1 MVGTVAI
8 PAAASQW
15 QSGDLRPQASLTQSG
30 AARLGGEN
38 VIGQTWGEERGG
50 RFPTGPCHGATGSI
64 SGKKL
69 LHCPVSD
76 LCLFCA
82 TYTQLP
88 YLKAREA
95 QRRPVKLERRPPAAL
110 TTS

>member
-1 MVGTVAI
+1 MELHG
-8 PAAASQW
+8 
-15 QSGDLRPQASLTQSG
+15 
-30 AARLGGEN
+30 
-38 VIGQTWGEERGG
+38 WGEKTSLAKRGERRGVDV
-50 RFPTGPCHGATGSI
+50 FPRGPCHGVTGSI
-64 SGKKL
+64 SGKTL

-76 LCLFCA
+76 PCLFCA

>member
-1 MVGTVAI
+1 MELH
-8 PAAASQW
+8 S
-15 QSGDLRPQASLTQSG
+15 
-30 AARLGGEN
+30 
-38 VIGQTWGEERGG
+38 WGEKTSLAKRGGAGGGG

-69 LHCPVSD
+69 LYCLVSD